1 MKTIKK
7 IVLKIL
13 SLFNLELKKIETT
26 YNLIELSDSDKEIV
40 HYVQK
45 NELSMASPQR
55 LTATLMAVKYVCNSK
70 IEGDFVECGVWRG
83 GNSIIALKII
93 GILNASKNVW
103 MYDTFEGMTEPTQYD
118 YENDSGINAIDEYK
132 LNERDNHSEWCY
144 ASIEDVQ
151 ENIKEFSEVSKIN
164 LIKGDIVNTLNI
176 QSNLPKKIS
185 VLRLDTDWF
194 ESTKKELEVLYPLL
208 SIGGVLIIDDYG
220 HWGGC
225 KKAVDEYFEK
235 IGKKPLLIPSD
246 YTGRICIKS

>member
-83 GNSIIALKII
+83 GNSIIALKMQ
-93 GILNASKNVW
+93 L
-103 MYDTFEGMTEPTQYD
+103 M
-118 YENDSGINAIDEYK
+118 
-132 LNERDNHSEWCY
+132 
-144 ASIEDVQ
+144 
-151 ENIKEFSEVSKIN
+151 NIS
-164 LIKGDIVNTLNI
+164 
-176 QSNLPKKIS
+176 
-185 VLRLDTDWF
+185 
-194 ESTKKELEVLYPLL
+194 
-208 SIGGVLIIDDYG
+208 
-220 HWGGC
+220 
-225 KKAVDEYFEK
+225 
-235 IGKKPLLIPSD
+235 
-246 YTGRICIKS
+246 

>member
-1 MKTIKK
+1 MERRQFNNCIK
-7 IVLKIL
+7 
-13 SLFNLELKKIETT
+13 
-26 YNLIELSDSDKEIV
+26 
-40 HYVQK
+40 
-45 NELSMASPQR
+45 
-55 LTATLMAVKYVCNSK
+55 
-70 IEGDFVECGVWRG
+70 
-83 GNSIIALKII
+83 
-93 GILNASKNVW
+93 
-103 MYDTFEGMTEPTQYD
+103 
-118 YENDSGINAIDEYK
+118 NAIDEYK
-132 LNERDNHSEWCY
+132 LNERVNHSEWCY